1 MNGKVTYHQQV
12 SYCGKPRCHKCRDGV
27 GHGPYWYAYT
37 TVNGRTTRTYIGKNL
52 PADLQGSQESAPV
65 NLEPV
70 ALRIRTLG
78 QFQLERKYGQD
89 WQSVADAA
97 WQHQRVRALLACL
110 LSSPGRKLGR
120 EQVMDVLWPEA
131 DIETASSRLD
141 RSVYSLR
148 QVLEPAL
155 NRPAS
160 SRLLR
165 MEREGPAL
173 ADQAYIW
180 VDADEFEHLLN
191 QARATNDAGERE
203 QLLEE
208 ASALYGGEF
217 LPEERYSDWIRTRR
231 EALQRSWM
239 GSQLELADLRIAR
252 EALVIAI
259 EPLDR
264 LLATDPANEA
274 AVQRLIISLARLDRR
289 GEALRA
295 YHRFATDL
303 QRDYHVAPKAETRA
317 LYEAVQQGDTHVTLP
332 FPQIPPQLRPAAEVA
347 SAAERDVSI
356 TPRQGYKVQIGRSH
370 QTPLIGRDQELETM
384 YQVLLASEQGTRA
397 HAGHKKVFSP
407 SLDTQHHPQCLL
419 LVGEAGI
426 GKTRLAEELS
436 QEALKRGWAVA
447 WSRVYA
453 QESSVPYRQW
463 TEVLRNALAHGL
475 WQRQEITKQRLVYQS
490 LSTLLPELHD
500 LFPEVVY
507 PSPQSPEQE
516 QLRLWEATLKLL
528 STISERTPLLLVLDD
543 FHWADA
549 SSSELFAYL
558 VRRMHGH
565 SIVMVGTYRDN
576 ELPASNP
583 LRPLLTDLQREQVI
597 LSIPIQPLSDEQI
610 ASLVAHLPGTMVRF
624 IQSKAAG
631 NPFFAEE
638 LARTVESAPGTQ
650 VSAPNQTNT
659 NGLTDAEVLVR
670 QDWTLPDTISAVL
683 ELRMSRLSNPCQRLL
698 SNAAVLG
705 GSFTFHV
712 IEQME
717 TGINAR
723 ADEDTILDLLEEAI
737 QAGVLTEEGT
747 GTRIT
752 YQFWHPLL
760 VSHLYD
766 QFSAARRARLHRRAA
781 EVLQR
786 VYQGREEEGAAVITH
801 HLVAGGADPLQVVH
815 YAELAGDRAYNLSAY
830 PEAEGFYRIAVSQ
843 LDEHIGPSPGLL
855 RDASQDER
863 TRLAYFLER
872 LGECTR
878 VQGNDEEAR
887 HLYERVLEVRSYQ
900 RTFTTDDEYQYEAQ
914 IDALLWREI
923 ALTWYDSWD
932 SEQAQACCE
941 RGEEVL
947 REAGVKGGS
956 AWAII
961 RFQQGYINWREGNY
975 DSAYGFALEA
985 LELFKGLFEQ
995 QNFQEGSTLRLTG
1008 TRRSL
1013 AGDPV
1018 NLGRT
1023 HTLLAAIVAT
1033 IGKPTEALVYL
1044 DTSLA
1049 LFEQYDRQREIANV
1063 SCNIGDIHLRKAEH
1077 QEAQAS
1083 FRRSLHLANRVG
1095 DIPLK
1100 AVVFGNLG
1108 VLTFRSGS
1116 LLEAEEWFKKGIIL
1130 AEQINDQVYISLF
1143 CAYLATVYKDQ
1154 GKFTESKDSVYR
1166 ALTIGRAIRN
1176 PPCISL
1182 SLVALGSLRIAQA
1195 VEHTIGHNRDQKDSG
1210 WLHTGR
1216 QDLEVADIHFLLR
1229 AKATL
1234 ERVLVLQ
1241 EELEAETKIEA
1252 QLALVEVILMLGDLE
1267 TAKDFVT
1274 RTLEE
1279 ANQYELIWGLA
1290 RCQRLLGR
1298 ILARQG
1304 QQEQAEYYFEQ
1315 AVQVLNKC
1323 EIRLEYANTLYDYGV
1338 ALMEYRSA
1346 EKNRYQQG
1354 LSYLQEAYKIFEAS
1368 RATLKLLRIERD
1380 ISIYKDRRG

>member
-1 MNGKVTYHQQV
+1 
-12 SYCGKPRCHKCRDGV
+12 
-27 GHGPYWYAYT
+27 
-37 TVNGRTTRTYIGKNL
+37 
-52 PADLQGSQESAPV
+52 
-65 NLEPV
+65 
-70 ALRIRTLG
+70 
-78 QFQLERKYGQD
+78 
-89 WQSVADAA
+89 
-97 WQHQRVRALLACL
+97 
-110 LSSPGRKLGR
+110 
-120 EQVMDVLWPEA
+120 
-131 DIETASSRLD
+131 
-141 RSVYSLR
+141 
-148 QVLEPAL
+148 
-155 NRPAS
+155 
-160 SRLLR
+160 
-165 MEREGPAL
+165 
-173 ADQAYIW
+173 
-180 VDADEFEHLLN
+180 
-191 QARATNDAGERE
+191 
-203 QLLEE
+203 
-208 ASALYGGEF
+208 
-217 LPEERYSDWIRTRR
+217 
-231 EALQRSWM
+231 
-239 GSQLELADLRIAR
+239 
-252 EALVIAI
+252 
-259 EPLDR
+259 
-264 LLATDPANEA
+264 
-274 AVQRLIISLARLDRR
+274 
-289 GEALRA
+289 
-295 YHRFATDL
+295 
-303 QRDYHVAPKAETRA
+303 
-317 LYEAVQQGDTHVTLP
+317 
-332 FPQIPPQLRPAAEVA
+332 
-347 SAAERDVSI
+347 
-356 TPRQGYKVQIGRSH
+356 
-370 QTPLIGRDQELETM
+370 
-384 YQVLLASEQGTRA
+384 
-397 HAGHKKVFSP
+397 
-407 SLDTQHHPQCLL
+407 
-419 LVGEAGI
+419 
-426 GKTRLAEELS
+426 
-436 QEALKRGWAVA
+436 
-447 WSRVYA
+447 
-453 QESSVPYRQW
+453 
-463 TEVLRNALAHGL
+463 
-475 WQRQEITKQRLVYQS
+475 
-490 LSTLLPELHD
+490 
-500 LFPEVVY
+500 
-507 PSPQSPEQE
+507 
-516 QLRLWEATLKLL
+516 
-528 STISERTPLLLVLDD
+528 
-543 FHWADA
+543 
-549 SSSELFAYL
+549 
-558 VRRMHGH
+558 
-565 SIVMVGTYRDN
+565 
-576 ELPASNP
+576 
-583 LRPLLTDLQREQVI
+583 
-597 LSIPIQPLSDEQI
+597 
-610 ASLVAHLPGTMVRF
+610 
-624 IQSKAAG
+624 
-631 NPFFAEE
+631 
-638 LARTVESAPGTQ
+638 
-650 VSAPNQTNT
+650 
-659 NGLTDAEVLVR
+659 
-670 QDWTLPDTISAVL
+670 
-683 ELRMSRLSNPCQRLL
+683 
-698 SNAAVLG
+698 
-705 GSFTFHV
+705 
-712 IEQME
+712 
-717 TGINAR
+717 
-723 ADEDTILDLLEEAI
+723 
-737 QAGVLTEEGT
+737 
-747 GTRIT
+747 
-752 YQFWHPLL
+752 
-760 VSHLYD
+760 
-766 QFSAARRARLHRRAA
+766 
-781 EVLQR
+781 
-786 VYQGREEEGAAVITH
+786 
-801 HLVAGGADPLQVVH
+801 
-815 YAELAGDRAYNLSAY
+815 
-830 PEAEGFYRIAVSQ
+830 
-843 LDEHIGPSPGLL
+843 
-855 RDASQDER
+855 
-863 TRLAYFLER
+863 
-872 LGECTR
+872 
-878 VQGNDEEAR
+878 
-887 HLYERVLEVRSYQ
+887 
-900 RTFTTDDEYQYEAQ
+900 
-914 IDALLWREI
+914 
-923 ALTWYDSWD
+923 
-932 SEQAQACCE
+932 
-941 RGEEVL
+941 L

-995 QNFQEGSTLRLTG
+995 RNFQEGSALRLTG
-1008 TRRSL
+1008 TSRSL